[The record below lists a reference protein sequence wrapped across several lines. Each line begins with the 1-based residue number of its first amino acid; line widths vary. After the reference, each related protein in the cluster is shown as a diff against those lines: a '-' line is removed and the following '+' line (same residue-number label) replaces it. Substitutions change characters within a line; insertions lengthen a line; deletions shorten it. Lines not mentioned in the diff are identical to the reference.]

1 VEIGIGVVSFT
12 SIVLVLA
19 LFVLLARKLFVPS
32 GECEIRI
39 NDRMTVTAAVGRRLL
54 EVLAETE
61 VRLPSACGGAGTC
74 GLCKLRIVDGGGEA
88 GPQEL
93 AHMTRVQALRGMR
106 LACQVPVL
114 APMSVEVDDA
124 YFGVRTWI
132 CTVQSTRN
140 LSTLIRE
147 IVLSL
152 PEGEEM
158 DFRAGGFVQITCP
171 SFHVRF
177 EDFDIA
183 RGFRDVWDKHDLWSL
198 EASARQA
205 QTRAYSMANHP
216 GEKHKIVLNVRIAL
230 PPPYAKKAPPG
241 VVSSWLY
248 SLKAGDPV
256 EVAGPFGHFFV
267 EDTNKEAIFIGGG
280 AGMAPLHAQILDLLE
295 LRKSKRRI
303 SFWYGARSGR
313 ELFYSDIFQRLAAA
327 HDNFS
332 WHVALS
338 APQAQDHWKG
348 HRGFIHQVV
357 HDHFLVKHPEPEGC
371 EYYLCGPP
379 LMVKAVLAML
389 DDLGVEAESIHYDD
403 FGGASS
409 AGEIVSATV

>member
-1 VEIGIGVVSFT
+1 MEIGIGIVSFT
-12 SIVLVLA
+12 GIVLVLA
-19 LFVLLARKLFVPS
+19 LLVLLARRVFVPR

-39 NDRMTVTAAVGRRLL
+39 NDRLTVTAAAGRRLL
-54 EVLAETE
+54 EVLAEIE

-74 GLCKLRIVDGGGEA
+74 GLCKLRIVEGGGEA

-93 AHMTRVQALRGMR
+93 AHMTRVQALKGTR

-132 CTVQSTRN
+132 CTVQSARN
-140 LSTLIRE
+140 VSTLIRE

-152 PEGEEM
+152 PEGEKM

-171 SFHVRF
+171 AFHISF
-177 EDFDIA
+177 EDFEIA
-183 RGFRDVWDKHDLWSL
+183 PAFRDVWDKGNLWSL
-198 EASARQA
+198 DVTTRQA
-205 QTRAYSMANHP
+205 QTRAYSMANYP
-216 GEKHKIVLNVRIAL
+216 GEKHHILLNVRIAL
-230 PPPYAKKAPPG
+230 PPPYAKKVPPG
-241 VVSSWLY
+241 LVSSWLF
-248 SLKAGDPV
+248 SLKTGDSV

-267 EDTNKEAIFIGGG
+267 EDTNKEAVFIGGG
-280 AGMAPLHAQILDLLE
+280 AGMAPLRAQILDLLE
-295 LRKSKRRI
+295 LRKSERRI
-303 SFWYGARSGR
+303 SFWYGSRSQR
-313 ELFYSDIFQRLAAA
+313 ELFYNDVFERLDAE

-338 APQAQDHWKG
+338 EPAVQDDWRG
-348 HRGFIHQVV
+348 HRGFIHKVV
-357 HDHFLVKHPEPEGC
+357 YDHFLARHPEPEEC

-389 DDLGVEAESIHYDD
+389 DDLGVDADSIHYDD

-409 AGEIVSATV
+409 AGERA